1 MFTLLHLNVAS
12 VNAMLSILRGNLT
25 TAIATQNIV
34 LWFFQMAID
43 VFMLVSLAD
52 VTKWA
57 CNQ

>member
-1 MFTLLHLNVAS
+1 MQC
-12 VNAMLSILRGNLT
+12 SILRGNLT